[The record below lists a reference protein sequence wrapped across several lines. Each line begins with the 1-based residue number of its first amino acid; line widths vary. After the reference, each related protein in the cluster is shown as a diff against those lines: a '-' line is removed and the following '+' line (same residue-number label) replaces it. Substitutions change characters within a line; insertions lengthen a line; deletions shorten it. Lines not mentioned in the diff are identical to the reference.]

1 MAARRYGGFYAQSLK
16 SRYRPVKKY
25 SRGKDL
31 FVLLALLSLALVVFF
46 FFSPFAPS
54 ATNALQNLKGR
65 LFKALKV
72 DYIDFIGYTLP
83 GMSKITL
90 ATLKTDDFFHEDTL
104 VEVDPMFFL
113 QKELAGF
120 KIREDTGYYQAT
132 SAEKEESF
140 SPDAPEEKEEPVSF
154 LLNRRLEHI
163 KEKPL
168 KNDEGKPQVLIYH
181 THASESFV
189 PLSGEAFSDDPGLTV
204 VSLGAYLAELLENNY
219 RIPAIHHREF
229 YDTPR
234 HYAYEKVRS
243 PLERLLKENPQIKI
257 VLDLHRDGVSRQ
269 ITTAAVEGK
278 DTARI
283 LFVVGSRHE
292 GWYNNMRFALF
303 LEKEL
308 NEKYPGLSRG
318 IRSHPF
324 VYNQDLHQRSLIVE
338 IGGHENSEEEIRRAV
353 AYFAEALAATLP

>member
-1 MAARRYGGFYAQSLK
+1 MAARRYVGSYAQSLK
-16 SRYRPVKKY
+16 ARYRPVKRY

-54 ATNALQNLKGR
+54 ATNSLQNLKGR
-65 LFKALKV
+65 LFRALKV

-90 ATLKTDDFFHEDTL
+90 ATMKTDDFFHEDTL
-104 VEVDPMFFL
+104 VEVDPRFFL

-132 SAEKEESF
+132 SAEKEELF
-140 SPDAPEEKEEPVSF
+140 SSEEKEESVSF
-154 LLNRRLEHI
+154 LLNRRLENI

-168 KNDEGKPQVLIYH
+168 KNDEDKPQVLIYH
-181 THASESFV
+181 THASESFL
-189 PLSGEAFSDDPGLTV
+189 PLSGETFTYDPGLTV
-204 VSLGAYLAELLENNY
+204 VYFGAYLAELLENNY
-219 RIPAIHHREF
+219 NIPTLHHREF

-243 PLERLLKENPQIKI
+243 PLEKLLKENPQIRI

-269 ITTAAVEGK
+269 ITTATVEGK

-308 NEKYPGLSRG
+308 NERYPGLSRG

-353 AYFAEALAATLP
+353 AYFAEALAATFP